1 LRPDDRAA
9 EAWAYRMGYRRV
21 AGADEAGRG
30 ALAGP
35 LVAAAVILPRARE
48 IDGLRGL
55 DDSKRLTPR
64 MRGRLFG
71 SIVRSAESWSFACVS
86 AAEIDERG
94 LQECNVSALREAL
107 LGLTPPPDLALVD
120 YYRVSGLGI
129 PQWSMVHAD
138 RSCRS
143 VAAASIL
150 AKVIRDHLMWHW
162 WVRFPQYGFERHKGY
177 GTSFHLEAIAAH
189 GPAVCHRGSFRRV
202 AQMELFAREGGDGP

>member
-1 LRPDDRAA
+1 MQGEKYAA

-35 LVAAAVILPRARE
+35 LVAAAVILPRGVDIE
-48 IDGLRGL
+48 GLHGL

-64 MRGRLFG
+64 KRRKLFER
-71 SIVRSAESWSFACVS
+71 ILEKAESWSFACAS
-86 AAEIDERG
+86 AAEIDEKG

-107 LGLTPPPDLALVD
+107 RGLNPPPDLALVD
-120 YYRVSGLGI
+120 YYRLDFLGI
-129 PQWSMVHAD
+129 PEWSMAHAD
-138 RSCRS
+138 QSCRC

-162 WVRFPQYGFERHKGY
+162 WVVCPQYGFDKHKGY
-177 GTSFHLEAIAAH
+177 GTALHLEAIAAH
-189 GPAVCHRGSFRRV
+189 GTASCHRGSFRRV
-202 AQMELFAREGGDGP
+202 SQMELIPLQQED